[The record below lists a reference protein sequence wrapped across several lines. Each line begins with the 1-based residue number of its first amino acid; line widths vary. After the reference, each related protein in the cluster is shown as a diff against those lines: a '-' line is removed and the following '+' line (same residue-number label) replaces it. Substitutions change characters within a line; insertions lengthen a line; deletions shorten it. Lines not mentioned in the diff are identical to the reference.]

1 MSSSK
6 SKKKTSRRSKRVTS
20 TITPDVGELFAESS
34 MLEPVERQSKP
45 TLEVSSGKRSRH
57 KAASDEPLVDFS
69 FADEPFADSP
79 APQQS
84 SARHSQITPVL
95 FNSETDSQKTR
106 VSLLTDFWKD
116 EEVVADE
123 KEGERFNEFFTDSV
137 HNTKAR
143 SREADESL
151 SKRIQVGLYPAD
163 ADLLEELFLQSKAAG
178 LKNVSRARILRVAL
192 RHFHTC
198 WLNADSN

>member
-20 TITPDVGELFAESS
+20 TITPDVGELFAEPSI
-34 MLEPVERQSKP
+34 LEPVERQSKP

-57 KAASDEPLVDFS
+57 KAVSDEPLVDFS
-69 FADEPFADSP
+69 FSDEPFADSP

-84 SARHSQITPVL
+84 SARHSHITPVL
-95 FNSETDSQKTR
+95 FDSETDSQKAR

-143 SREADESL
+143 SRAADESL

-198 WLNADSN
+198 WLNADNN